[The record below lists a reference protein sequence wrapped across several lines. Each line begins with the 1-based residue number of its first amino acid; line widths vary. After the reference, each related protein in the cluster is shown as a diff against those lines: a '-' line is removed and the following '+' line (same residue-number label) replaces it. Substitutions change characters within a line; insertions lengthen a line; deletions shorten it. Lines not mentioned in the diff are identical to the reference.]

1 MATVEIK
8 LLGNHQSGIWR
19 PHLQILV
26 DVQPVAAVWVDG
38 TWRGALAY
46 DLPKTAVNAAGI

>member
-8 LLGNHQSGIWR
+8 LLGSHKSGIWR

-26 DVQPVAAVWVDG
+26 DVQPVAAVCVDG
-38 TWRGALAY
+38 TWPGALAY